1 MEGWLSFWETYNSL
15 ILSVGVNSLLA
26 LSLYITLSCGLLS
39 LANAAF
45 MAIGAYTA
53 AILTMNYDMP
63 FMISLLASCIT
74 PSMMALLIGIPVLR
88 LSGVYLAMATLG
100 FGEVVRVILLNLPIT
115 GGPLGLNGIPNLTE
129 WYHVLIALLL
139 VFFVIFRMNISKIG
153 RAFEAIKEDE
163 IAASLMGIAITKYKL
178 LAFTISAFIA
188 GLAGGLS
195 VHYTSTIS
203 PGEFAFARAVDLLT
217 MTILGGTT
225 SLVGPIIGS
234 IILTLL
240 PEVLRFLNEYRLAV
254 NGLILVLVVLYLPNG
269 IYAPKRT
276 RQK

>member
-1 MEGWLSFWETYNSL
+1 MEWWLSFWETYNSL
-15 ILSVGVNSLLA
+15 ILSVGVNTLLA

-53 AILTMNYDMP
+53 AILTMSYEMP
-63 FMISLLASCIT
+63 FAISLLASCVT
-74 PSMMALLIGIPVLR
+74 PSMMALLIGVPVLR

-100 FGEVVRVILLNLPIT
+100 FGEVVRVILLNMPIT
-115 GGPLGLNGIPNLTE
+115 GGPLGLNGVPNLTE
-129 WYHVLIALLL
+129 WYHVLLILFLI
-139 VFFVIFRMNISKIG
+139 FFVIYRLTTSKIG

-163 IAASLMGIAITKYKL
+163 IAASLMGIAVTKYKL

-225 SLVGPIIGS
+225 SLVGPFIGS
-234 IILTLL
+234 SILTLL